1 MALYSSETSLDCH
14 RVRFVLAEKGINV
27 DIVNVSIDESAAA
40 DLAELNPYNEAPTLV
55 DRDLVLYDAGVI
67 NDYLDERYPHPPLM
81 PVDPV
86 SRAQLR
92 LVHHR
97 ILKDW
102 YALAY
107 EIEGS
112 TGKKAEQAAKQLKES
127 IIAANELFKISDQ
140 LRIGSKASHINAI
153 THPTMSAQALLIRL
167 DAMGFAVSAGSA
179 CSSGTLKKSRVL
191 DAFGTPDDVA
201 SRTIRV
207 SLGWSTTHD
216 ELERFVDAWRSL
228 S

>member
-27 DIVNVSIDESAAA
+27 EIVNVSEDESAAA

-92 LVHHR
+92 LVHYR
-97 ILKDW
+97 ILRDW
-102 YALAY
+102 YSLAR
-107 EIEGS
+107 IIDTS
-112 TGKKAEQAAKQLKES
+112 SGKKAEQAAKQLKEG
-127 IIAANELFKISDQ
+127 IIAANELFRMSAYILSDE
-140 LRIGSKASHINAI
+140 LTLVDCTLGPLLWRLTHYGVKLGKPGASVEAYAHRIFSRFSFKASL
-153 THPTMSAQALLIRL
+153 TQAERDL
-167 DAMGFAVSAGSA
+167 
-179 CSSGTLKKSRVL
+179 VL
-191 DAFGTPDDVA
+191 AA
-201 SRTIRV
+201 
-207 SLGWSTTHD
+207 
-216 ELERFVDAWRSL
+216 
-228 S
+228 

>member
-1 MALYSSETSLDCH
+1 MALYSTDSSLESH

-27 DIVNVSIDESAAA
+27 DIVNVSEDESAAE
-40 DLAELNPYNEAPTLV
+40 DLAELNPYNQAPTLV

-97 ILKDW
+97 VLRDW
-102 YALAY
+102 FPLAH
-107 EIEGS
+107 EVES
-112 TGKKAEQAAKQLKES
+112 TSGKKGEKPRKLLKES
-127 IIAANELFKISDQ
+127 LISGNELFKHADYILSPELTLVDCTLGPLMWRLPYYGIKLGKPGAAIEAYAQ
-140 LRIGSKASHINAI
+140 RIFSRSSFKASL
-153 THPTMSAQALLIRL
+153 TQAERDLLL
-167 DAMGFAVSAGSA
+167 N
-179 CSSGTLKKSRVL
+179 
-191 DAFGTPDDVA
+191 
-201 SRTIRV
+201 
-207 SLGWSTTHD
+207 
-216 ELERFVDAWRSL
+216 L

>member
-1 MALYSSETSLDCH
+1 MALYSSETSLDSH

-27 DIVNVSIDESAAA
+27 EIVNVSVDESAAA

-97 ILKDW
+97 IQKDW
-102 YALAY
+102 QSLARTL
-107 EIEGS
+107 ETA
-112 TGKKAEQAAKQLKES
+112 TGKAAEAAAKQLKES
-127 IIAANELFKISDQ
+127 IIAANELFKMSEYVLSDE
-140 LRIGSKASHINAI
+140 LSLVDCSLGPLLWRLPYYGIKLGKPGASVEAYAHRIFSRQSFKASL
-153 THPTMSAQALLIRL
+153 TQAERDLVLP
-167 DAMGFAVSAGSA
+167 GS
-179 CSSGTLKKSRVL
+179 
-191 DAFGTPDDVA
+191 
-201 SRTIRV
+201 
-207 SLGWSTTHD
+207 
-216 ELERFVDAWRSL
+216 
-228 S
+228 

>member
-1 MALYSSETSLDCH
+1 MAVSVRGRSTMALYSSEKSLDCH

-27 DIVNVSIDESAAA
+27 EIVNVSEDESAAA

-102 YALAY
+102 YSLASV
-107 EIEGS
+107 IEGS
-112 TGKKAEQAAKQLKES
+112 GGKKAEQAAKQLKEG
-127 IIAANELFKISDQ
+127 IIAANELFGMSPYVLSDELTLVDCTMGPLLWRLAHYGVKLGKPGASVEAYAHRLFSRISF
-140 LRIGSKASHINAI
+140 KASL
-153 THPTMSAQALLIRL
+153 TQAERDL
-167 DAMGFAVSAGSA
+167 
-179 CSSGTLKKSRVL
+179 VL
-191 DAFGTPDDVA
+191 AA
-201 SRTIRV
+201 
-207 SLGWSTTHD
+207 
-216 ELERFVDAWRSL
+216 
-228 S
+228 

>member
-40 DLAELNPYNEAPTLV
+40 DLAELNPYNKAPTLV

-102 YALAY
+102 YSLAY
-107 EIEGS
+107 EIENS
-112 TGKKAEQAAKQLKES
+112 MGKPAEQASKQLKEG
-127 IIAANELFKISDQ
+127 IIAANELFK
-140 LRIGSKASHINAI
+140 
-153 THPTMSAQALLIRL
+153 MSEY
-167 DAMGFAVSAGSA
+167 
-179 CSSGTLKKSRVL
+179 VL
-191 DAFGTPDDVA
+191 
-201 SRTIRV
+201 S
-207 SLGWSTTHD
+207 D
-216 ELERFVDAWRSL
+216 ELSLVDCTLGPLLWRLSHFGVKLGKPGTSVETYAHRIFSRASFKSSLTQAERDLVLTS
-228 S
+228 